1 MYNEALKFNVG
12 SLIESTTGVRDLY
25 SFEGP
30 VLFDGINTKSII
42 KGKLELMR
50 IDDGINVKVSNVEI
64 KVSFRCSKC
73 LKNYIQK
80 IIIKMAERQFL
91 LKEPTQVDDPADL
104 FLIDRKALT
113 IDLTE
118 GLRQEIIL
126 HFPSIPVCSK
136 SCLGLCPVCGHNKNK
151 EKCKCAI
158 RQGPPENKPLSDL
171 KKIYYGQAR
180 GS

>member
-30 VLFDGINTKSII
+30 VSFDGIDTKSII

-50 IDDGINVKVSNVEI
+50 IDEGVNVKVSDMEI
-64 KVSFRCSKC
+64 KLGFCCSKC

-80 IIIKMAERQFL
+80 ILVEMAERQFL
-91 LKEPTQVDDPADL
+91 LEEPFKIDDPADL
-104 FLIDRKALT
+104 FLIDRKSLT

-118 GLRQEIIL
+118 SLRQEIIL

-136 SCLGLCPVCGHNKNK
+136 SCLGLCPVCGCNRNK
-151 EKCKCAI
+151 EKCKCVVEREA
-158 RQGPPENKPLSDL
+158 ETNKPLSDL
-171 KKIYYGQAR
+171 KKLYYG
-180 GS
+180 